1 MCGGVRSLGAL
12 PGAVGWGD
20 LGVQGSNVR
29 AALSLS
35 GNGIGPA
42 GGVQLAESLALCKH
56 LEELM

>member
-1 MCGGVRSLGAL
+1 M
-12 PGAVGWGD
+12 GWGD